1 MFKIL
6 RLDNQT
12 FGQECLYFVDCSGMY
27 STCSPYVL
35 QIILSKS
42 LYQQTLLT
50 VGLLFHLVMEIDTLC
65 GNKCKACVGH
75 SAVVEDTFR
84 LLLQQC
90 E

>member
-1 MFKIL
+1 MFKIFC
-6 RLDNQT
+6 LDNKT
-12 FGQECLYFVDCSGMY
+12 FRLECLYFVDCCGMY

-35 QIILSKS
+35 QIILKKS
-42 LYQQTLLT
+42 LYQETLLT
-50 VGLLFHLVMEIDTLC
+50 VGLLFHFVMEIDTLC